1 VVETKKRRPHAPMD
15 RVLLR
20 ALRAERKEHPDRKY
34 VIHYRGGAIGLIRKS
49 FLDAA
54 KKAKLKNVSPHTF
67 KHTCITWHLQNG
79 LTVWEVSGLTATS
92 VATILR
98 VYGHHVQDHLQ
109 EAINSTVGRH
119 AQNTRKRQNQG
130 APLDII

>member
-15 RVLLR
+15 GVLLR

-54 KKAKLKNVSPHTF
+54 KKAKLKNVSPHTL

-79 LTVWEVSGLTATS
+79 FDGMGGVGPY
-92 VATILR
+92 R
-98 VYGHHVQDHLQ
+98 DQRGHHSPCL
-109 EAINSTVGRH
+109 R
-119 AQNTRKRQNQG
+119 
-130 APLDII
+130 APRAGSSARGD